1 MKKYFFIL
9 FVIYLLL
16 TTYYLLF
23 SIEPEITSKQIEFRK
38 KEEKIIFKENV
49 KIRQKENILL
59 TDLAVKD
66 EKNKIVEMKGNIQ
79 CFYVVDETNT
89 IKLNT
94 EFGKWNIEKNQMELW
109 GSPFAVYKSSSGIEV
124 KIHSDKVF
132 YEGDFDVLKF
142 YGNVILT
149 YEKNIIK
156 GNYAEYY
163 YKDKKAIFK
172 KDGDILPVIDYSD
185 VHRGKFTSEQIT
197 ALLPEKILVF
207 EKNVYCRIYRGE

>member
-1 MKKYFFIL
+1 MKRHFLLL
-9 FVIYLLL
+9 FVVSSLFTFYS
-16 TTYYLLF
+16 LLF
-23 SIEPEITSKQIEFRK
+23 PGEPEITSKQIEFRK
-38 KEEKIIFKENV
+38 KEEKIIFKDNV

-59 TDLAVKD
+59 TDWAVKD

-79 CFYVVDETNT
+79 CFYVVDETST

-109 GSPFAVYKSSSGIEV
+109 GSPFAVYRSSSGPEV
-124 KIHSDKVF
+124 KIQSDKVF

-149 YEKNIIK
+149 YGNNVIK

-163 YKDKKAIFK
+163 YKDKKAIFN
-172 KDGDILPVIDYSD
+172 KDGDIFPVIDYSD
-185 VHRGKFTSEQIT
+185 VHKGNFTAEKIT
-197 ALLPEKILVF
+197 ALLPEKRLVF